1 MNDFATTATRWAVR
15 IVLMLV
21 GLVFFL
27 CLMAVACLIAL
38 AWGARAL
45 WARLTGQPIV
55 PMSMGAMSPFAGWQ
69 TVYRSGA
76 EWMTQSSGDAD
87 TQAEQREGRSRRGVL
102 PGAGDVTDVQPRE
115 VHES

>member
-1 MNDFATTATRWAVR
+1 MNDFAATATRWAVR
-15 IVLMLV
+15 IMLMLV

-38 AWGARAL
+38 AWGVRAL
-45 WARLTGQPIV
+45 WARLTGQPVV

-76 EWMTQSSGDAD
+76 EWIGQC
-87 TQAEQREGRSRRGVL
+87 RRQNGW
-102 PGAGDVTDVQPRE
+102 A
-115 VHES
+115 